1 MATVKPFV
9 CVRPDAAAVSK
20 VAALPYD
27 VYSRKEACDE
37 VKGKTLSFLNID
49 RAETHALISEK
60 TKDDILHIIQ
70 EHFEVDIEKIEKEV
84 SDMLEMLCQENII
97 YGYKSVC

>member
-1 MATVKPFV
+1 MKYRLNAGYELADFDEQNNVE
-9 CVRPDAAAVSK
+9 
-20 VAALPYD
+20 D
-27 VYSRKEACDE
+27 VLLVDNNSNRIII
-37 VKGKTLSFLNID
+37 LNFTGAFIV
-49 RAETHALISEK
+49 HALISEK